1 MFRVS
6 FLIWFCSAIPPFGAS
21 SLLSDTADRVAS
33 SLQSR
38 VTPKK
43 VLHLID
49 PGLADEDQDL
59 SYFGRETCQ
68 DPSTC
73 ESHLSDNGADPHHH
87 TTASESSYHDV
98 KSPATLVDDRTLG
111 SDLGETQV
119 ASGDQKAEIYLRI
132 GAARDYIRNEVL
144 VDARYENVRDMCQN
158 KHSNCA
164 FWAVAG
170 ECEANPAYM
179 LVRRTD

>member
-6 FLIWFCSAIPPFGAS
+6 FLIWFFSALPPFGAS
-21 SLLSDTADRVAS
+21 NLLSDTVDRVAS
-33 SLQSR
+33 SFQGRTS
-38 VTPKK
+38 PKK
-43 VLHLID
+43 VLHLVD
-49 PGLADEDQDL
+49 PGLADEDQDW

-73 ESHLSDNGADPHHH
+73 ESLLSDSDADPHHH
-87 TTASESSYHDV
+87 TMASESSYHDV

-119 ASGDQKAEIYLRI
+119 ASGEEKAEIYLRI
-132 GAARDYIRNEVL
+132 DAARAYIRDEVM
-144 VDARYENVRDMCQN
+144 VEARYENVRGMCQN

-179 LVRRTD
+179 LVRRT